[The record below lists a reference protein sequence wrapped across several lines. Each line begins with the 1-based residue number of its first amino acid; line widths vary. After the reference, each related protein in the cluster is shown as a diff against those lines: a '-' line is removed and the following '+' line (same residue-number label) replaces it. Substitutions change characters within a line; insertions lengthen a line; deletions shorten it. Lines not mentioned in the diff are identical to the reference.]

1 MEFAVFLEYLSN
13 FVYFIDYWWF
23 MSFTPP
29 PFGHPLSEGEPTG
42 VMFRV
47 ASRFPL

>member
-1 MEFAVFLEYLSN
+1 
-13 FVYFIDYWWF
+13 

-42 VMFRV
+42 VVFRV
-47 ASRFPL
+47 ASRFPLSEGEPTGVVFRVASRFPL